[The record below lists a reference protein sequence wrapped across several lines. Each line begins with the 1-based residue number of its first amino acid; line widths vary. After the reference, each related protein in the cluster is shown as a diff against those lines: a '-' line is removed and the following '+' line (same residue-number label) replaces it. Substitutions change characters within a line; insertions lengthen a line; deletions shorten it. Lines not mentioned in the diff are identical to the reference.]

1 MGVNNGIAAVLI
13 GSAMIRLN
21 TSQLTDRDDVY
32 RIDMDEMWLL
42 DVQQRRQ
49 TTTTDVCIACRQSV
63 RYMTSDVVQNDIA
76 SKT

>member
-1 MGVNNGIAAVLI
+1 MTYPTAVHAFRWQLGVNNDTAAVLI

-42 DVQQRRQ
+42 DAA
-49 TTTTDVCIACRQSV
+49 TTAN
-63 RYMTSDVVQNDIA
+63 YNY
-76 SKT
+76 